1 MAQVTR
7 RDVLLGLALTGIAPG
22 IARATAPTVSDQLR
36 DLEAAAGGRLG
47 VAALDLDSHTRW
59 TYRADELF
67 ALCSTFKLLAAAY
80 VLARVDRGQENLTRR
95 VVFSGLDVVDYS
107 PITVQ
112 HIGAPG
118 LDMAALCEA
127 AVTLSDNTAAN
138 LILASFGGPAALTAY
153 LRTLGDSVTRLDRIE
168 TDLNEAIPGDPRD
181 TTSPAAML
189 GLMEKLLVGDALSAR
204 SRTQLNAWLK
214 ASETGDNRLRAG
226 FPVEWVVGDKTGTGG
241 FNTTNDVAIAWPPE
255 RAPVLITCYYT
266 DSPGQP
272 AMREYVLAEVARTI
286 TAQIVRSERR

>member
-1 MAQVTR
+1 MVQVTR

-47 VAALDLDSHTRW
+47 VAALDLNSHTRW

-107 PITVQ
+107 PTTVQ

-189 GLMEKLLVGDALSAR
+189 GLMQKLLVGNALSAR

-241 FNTTNDVAIAWPPE
+241 FNTTNDVAIAWPPD